1 MGDLDSVYA
10 NLKACLISCK
20 GGIPLKDLESELF
33 KCYFYFVYLLKLF
46 VILVAMLFTH
56 KMLSTNTIII
66 YYLV

>member
-20 GGIPLKDLESELF
+20 GGIPLKDLESELELLL
-33 KCYFYFVYLLKLF
+33 KCYFYFVYLLNLF
-46 VILVAMLFTH
+46 VILVFTH
-56 KMLSTNTIII
+56 KMLSTNTIIM